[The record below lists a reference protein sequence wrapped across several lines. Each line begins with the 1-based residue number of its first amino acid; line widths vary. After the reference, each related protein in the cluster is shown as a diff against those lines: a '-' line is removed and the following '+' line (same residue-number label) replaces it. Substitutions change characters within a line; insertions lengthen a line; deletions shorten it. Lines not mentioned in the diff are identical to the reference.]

1 MKYNLIII
9 SILFS
14 FLSFSQDEIKKNIY
28 KGNIFYHDS
37 EFEDASYYYEKA
49 VIESGF
55 NFKANYNLAN
65 TQFRLKKFDEAIE
78 TYEKIAEYTNTNSK
92 KAQIYHN
99 IGNTQMYLLAENSK
113 EGTAKASDLL
123 EQLEE
128 AIESYKIALRVN
140 PTDEE
145 TRYNLAYAL
154 QLKKKLEEQKKEE
167 QKSDDKKESDDDQE
181 SEDKKDGEESD
192 SDKNQDGDK
201 KDGDPKDSENK
212 DGEPEDDK
220 DSDDGDKSDEEKE
233 SDEDGDK
240 KDNKDSDG
248 KPKDQKPQQQKI
260 SNAQAKRILEAAEK
274 AEKEI
279 QNKLNRQKVIEGE
292 KGKTTTKKDW

>member
-1 MKYNLIII
+1 MKYNLIIVT
-9 SILFS
+9 ILFS
-14 FLSFSQDEIKKNIY
+14 FLSFSQDEVKKNVY

-65 TQFRLKKFDEAIE
+65 TQFRLKKFDKAIE

-92 KAQIYHN
+92 KAKIYHN
-99 IGNTQMYLLAENSK
+99 IGNARMHLLAEESK
-113 EGTAKASDLL
+113 EKMAKASDLL
-123 EQLEE
+123 EQLED
-128 AIESYKIALRVN
+128 AIDSYKTALRVS

-154 QLKKKLEEQKKEE
+154 QLKKKLEEQKKQE
-167 QKSDDKKESDDDQE
+167 QKSDDKKESDD
-181 SEDKKDGEESD
+181 KKDGEESD
-192 SDKNQDGDK
+192 GDKKKKDGDK
-201 KDGDPKDSENK
+201 KDSNSSEDKGK
-212 DGEPEDDK
+212 DGEPEDDE
-220 DSDDGDKSDEEKE
+220 GDKSDEEKE
-233 SDEDGDK
+233 SDK
-240 KDNKDSDG
+240 KDEKDTDG

-260 SNAQAKRILEAAEK
+260 SNAQAKRILEAAQK

-279 QNKLNRQKVIEGE
+279 QNKLNKQKVIKGE
-292 KGKTTTKKDW
+292 KGKAGAKKDW